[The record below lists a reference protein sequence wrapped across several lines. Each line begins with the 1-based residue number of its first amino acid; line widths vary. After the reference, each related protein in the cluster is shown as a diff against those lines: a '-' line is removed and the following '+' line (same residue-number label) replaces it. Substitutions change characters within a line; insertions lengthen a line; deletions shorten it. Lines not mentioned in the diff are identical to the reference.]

1 VIFFVEALGIRQ
13 VQTKFTRMSEAA
25 IDASPVMETLAD
37 TMMAIIATIFESQG
51 RRGGGSWKRDS
62 PEWLARKVRM
72 GLDPRINFAG
82 GDLFASMTEP
92 GDPNQILNITPQSV
106 SIGSALE
113 YAEVSNENRPF
124 TKFTQRDKAVMRAEV
139 RSYLM
144 AAWRHGLR
152 PK

>member
-51 RRGGGSWKRDS
+51 RRGGGS
-62 PEWLARKVRM
+62 
-72 GLDPRINFAG
+72 
-82 GDLFASMTEP
+82 
-92 GDPNQILNITPQSV
+92 
-106 SIGSALE
+106 IGSALE